1 MPPFFAKKYALAA
14 VCCLGLLASPLTF
27 AAPTPEPGPL
37 KMGIQPWL
45 GYGQWYVAESHGLF
59 KQHGLEKVELLNF
72 AEDKDINAAL
82 ASGQIDAANIA
93 THTAMSMVSA
103 GLPVKIVMLLDS
115 SESADA
121 LLTTSDIT
129 SLKDLKG
136 KQVAYEEGTTSDIL
150 LHSALSS
157 VGLTLADIKPVPMPV
172 SSAGTS
178 LIAKR
183 VSAAVTYEPYL
194 SVAKSQDPSVKVL
207 YSGHS
212 DPGLISDVLVVRNDV
227 LKNRPGQVAALIK
240 SWDAALTHYQ
250 ANKEADRAIIAK
262 GVGASPD
269 ELKAAF
275 DGVSYYSLADNKRLL
290 GHDFST
296 ETFQHVLKA
305 ATDAGLIL
313 APVTPQQVIDASVVD
328 GL

>member
-1 MPPFFAKKYALAA
+1 MLPINAQKYARAA
-14 VCCLGLLASPLTF
+14 ACCLGLLASSITF
-27 AAPTPEPGPL
+27 AASAPEPGPL
-37 KMGIQPWL
+37 KIGIQPWL

-59 KQHGLEKVELLNF
+59 KQQGLEQVELLNF

-115 SESADA
+115 SQSADA
-121 LLTTSDIT
+121 LLAGSDINT
-129 SLKDLKG
+129 ISDLKG

-157 VGLTLADIKPVPMPV
+157 AGMTLADIKPVPMPV
-172 SSAGTS
+172 SAAGTS

-183 VSAAVTYEPYL
+183 VAAAVTYEPYL

-212 DPGLISDVLVVRNDV
+212 DPGLISDVLVVREEV
-227 LKNRPGQVAALIK
+227 LKNRPGQIAALIK

-250 ANKEADRAIIAK
+250 ANTTADRAIIAK
-262 GVGASPD
+262 GVGASPE
-269 ELKAAF
+269 ELTAAF
-275 DGVSYYSLADNKRLL
+275 DGVSYYSLAENQRVLS
-290 GHDFST
+290 HSFSS
-296 ETFQHVLKA
+296 ETFPHVLKA

-313 APVTPQQVIDASVVD
+313 TPVTTEQVIDARILD